1 MSEANAIGAV
11 PRTSGHVVHLVGRVT
26 DDVFGFLGP
35 LSVTLAERGIGQTVI
50 LVDEPRHRHL
60 LPHFHPTIRLVLCPA
75 NEGIARRAAK
85 SLEALRAAVDAQP
98 TAAIHLHGLVP
109 SLIGAYAA
117 RAGRWPQRL
126 YFSPH
131 GSRSLGP
138 FKPLG
143 ALALWLLRPMSG
155 PQRQR
160 AIANSSVEARLLE
173 RITREPV
180 HVVES
185 PVEDAFFETPR
196 HPARR
201 PLLVTG
207 SRKPNADAAAMFAQ
221 LAVLLNEES
230 LNLSFNWF
238 GTADDDSRA
247 RLSAANVAVYDALDA
262 EERASRLAAGWI
274 YVALGGDFGFPAL
287 LAEAMTLG
295 LPCVVWNTPY
305 HRDVIEHGKTGL
317 VCSSQE
323 ELLTCV
329 AELIDSPAERKRLGA
344 AAKVEASR
352 RFHGAKF
359 RDSMVAAYRVSDP
372 LRLGST
378 TGQISHWP
386 QSQQ

>member
-1 MSEANAIGAV
+1 MSDVNISGAV
-11 PRTSGHVVHLVGRVT
+11 RKTSGHVVHLVGRIT

-35 LSVTLAERGIGQTVI
+35 LSVTLAERGIAQTVI

-60 LPHFHPTIRLVLCPA
+60 LPHFHPTVRLVLCPA
-75 NEGIARRAAK
+75 DEGVMRRAAK
-85 SLEALRAAVDAQP
+85 ALDALRAAVSAQP
-98 TAAIHLHGLVP
+98 TAAIHLHGVVP

-117 RAGRWPQRL
+117 RIRRWPQRL

-155 PQRQR
+155 PRRQR
-160 AIANSSVEARLLE
+160 AIANSTFEARLLE

-185 PVEDAFFETPR
+185 PVEDVFFETPL

-230 LNLSFNWF
+230 LNLSCNWF
-238 GTADDDSRA
+238 GTADADSRA
-247 RLSAANVAVYDALDA
+247 RLAAANVAVYDAVDA
-262 EERASRLAAGWI
+262 GERASRLASGWI

-287 LAEAMTLG
+287 LAEAMTIG

-317 VCSSQE
+317 ICSSQE

-329 AELIDSPAERKRLGA
+329 AELIDSPDERIRLGA
-344 AAKVEASR
+344 AARAEASR
-352 RFHGAKF
+352 RFDGAKF
-359 RDSMVAAYRVSDP
+359 RDSMVAAYRVSDSA
-372 LRLGST
+372 RAHGNSA
-378 TGQISHWP
+378 GQISHWP
-386 QSQQ
+386 QSQ